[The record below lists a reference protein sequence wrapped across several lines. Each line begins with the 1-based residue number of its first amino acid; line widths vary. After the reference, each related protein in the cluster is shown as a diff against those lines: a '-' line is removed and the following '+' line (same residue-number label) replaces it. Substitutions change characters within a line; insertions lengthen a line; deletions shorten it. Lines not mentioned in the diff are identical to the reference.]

1 MTQPVF
7 SSTESRQNTSVTDSL
22 DSDEY
27 TLFIIEQLAIPV
39 LEDAWTDDNA
49 DPGDDI
55 ISEREPGRGQ
65 RRQCVCQAGVGVKD
79 DQHHILGGSQD

>member
-1 MTQPVF
+1 MIASKPYVTQPVF

-27 TLFIIEQLAIPV
+27 TPFIIEQLAIPV

-49 DPGDDI
+49 DPGDVDDDI
-55 ISEREPGRGQ
+55 ISEG
-65 RRQCVCQAGVGVKD
+65 
-79 DQHHILGGSQD
+79 